1 MHGPLPPGAARDDDA
16 ESALAAPTGPARDGN
31 AAPAVALSPGSASP
45 GQRRNGLT
53 PWRRP
58 RGRAD
63 PIAWLIAAV
72 GSAAYAAISLARY
85 ARLQPGSWDLG
96 IYTEYVKQIAHLR
109 APIVAI
115 RGPEFNL
122 LGDHFTPIVGLLA
135 PFFRLFP
142 TPATLL
148 VAQAL
153 LTGVSVV
160 PVCRAGADLL
170 GRRVG
175 WAIGLAYGMSWG
187 LQQMINFDF
196 HEVAFAVPLL
206 AFSGSAL
213 VRRRPWA
220 AAGWAMPLVFVKEDQ
235 GLTVAMFGLVMLGS
249 AAWVWAGAPGR
260 RPLAGARV
268 STTTSP
274 VPAQSAWPLAS
285 TGTSAARDP
294 GSACWA
300 VAGVLLVVWGL
311 GWSALEIAVL
321 IPHFNPAHHYQY
333 WHDGG
338 VLRPGGHLSL
348 GAIIGQVAAHLWTKA
363 RTTALTLLP
372 VAFLALGS
380 PLALVAGECLA
391 LRFVSTNP
399 SFWGD
404 GFHYSATV
412 MPVVFLA
419 AIDALARI
427 RARQPSRTGWVPGLA
442 ATALGAVAAVLTFT
456 FPLSQ
461 VWSPRTYTIT
471 AHMRAEYEAMSLVP
485 PGTTVESTLSTLAP
499 LAARDETFWT
509 GGPDTG
515 PAYIVFDTADSGWSP
530 APTDV
535 PAFIAQRHPGY
546 RYRLVFQVSGVYVFR
561 RIARTGG

>member
-1 MHGPLPPGAARDDDA
+1 VPGLTPPPARDDDRRRPV
-16 ESALAAPTGPARDGN
+16 ALPAGLIAPGASRTRHCAPARSRPADADGF
-31 AAPAVALSPGSASP
+31 
-45 GQRRNGLT
+45 
-53 PWRRP
+53 RP
-58 RGRAD
+58 D
-63 PIAWLIAAV
+63 PVAWLIAAV
-72 GSAAYAAISLARY
+72 VTTAYATISLARY
-85 ARLQPGSWDLG
+85 VRLQPGSWDLG
-96 IYTEYVKQIAHLR
+96 IYTEDIKQFAHLR

-115 RGPEFNL
+115 RGPGFNL
-122 LGDHFTPIVGLLA
+122 LGDHFSPIEALLA

-160 PVCRAGADLL
+160 PVCRAAGDLL

-249 AAWVWAGAPGR
+249 AVWVRAGAPGR
-260 RPLAGARV
+260 RPLAGARP
-268 STTTSP
+268 STT
-274 VPAQSAWPLAS
+274 S
-285 TGTSAARDP
+285 TGRVPSQA
-294 GSACWA
+294 SWA
-300 VAGVLLVVWGL
+300 VAGALLVVWGL

-321 IPHFNPAHHYQY
+321 IVHFNPAHQYQY

-338 VLRPGGHLSL
+338 VLRPGGYLSL
-348 GAIIGQVAAHLWTKA
+348 GAITGQLSAHLLTKA

-372 VAFLALGS
+372 VAFLAFGS

-391 LRFVSTNP
+391 LRFLSTNP
-399 SFWGD
+399 AFWGD

-427 RARQPSRTGWVPGLA
+427 RARQPSRTEWVPSTA
-442 ATALGAVAAVLTFT
+442 ATAMAAVAAVLAFT

-461 VWSPRTYTIT
+461 LWSPRTYTIT
-471 AHMRAEYEAMSLVP
+471 AHMRAEYAAMSLVP

-535 PAFIAQRHPGY
+535 PAFVAQRHPGY